1 MTTMSYLGAI
11 GAAQREAMEAD
22 PRVII
27 IGEDVEA
34 NVYGT
39 TGAGKSRKDK
49 GDFLEMFGKNRIRN
63 TPISEEVIVGAA
75 AGAAMTG
82 LRPIVDLS
90 YSSFLYMAMD
100 QFVNQVAKNRYM
112 FGGQA
117 SMPVVFRSAMF
128 YGLNTGAHH
137 SDRPYPMFMNVP
149 GLKIIAPASPYDAK
163 GLLRTAVDLDD
174 PVLTFEAC
182 ILWGLKEDV
191 PEEEYRIPFGEART
205 VRSGSDVTVV
215 AISSAVPEAAAA
227 ADALA
232 EQGVSVEV
240 IDPRTLVPLDL
251 EAVIRSVQRTG
262 RLVVADPAHRTCG
275 AAAEISATVAE
286 EAYESLRAPI
296 VRVTTP
302 DTQIPFSPA
311 LEKQLYPSRTTIAE
325 AVRRVVGEPVAV
337 TSGAP
342 GDGNGKY
349 ISHHAP
355 R

>member
-1 MTTMSYLGAI
+1 MTVMSYLGAI

-22 PRVII
+22 PSVVI

-39 TGAGKSRKDK
+39 TGGGKSRSDK
-49 GDFLEMFGKNRIRN
+49 GDFLQMFGSNRIRN

-149 GLKIIAPASPYDAK
+149 GLKIVVPATPYDAK
-163 GLLRTAVDLDD
+163 GLLRTAVDSDD

-182 ILWGLKEDV
+182 ILWGTKGEV
-191 PEEEYRIPFGEART
+191 PEEEYRIPLGEART
-205 VRSGSDVTVV
+205 VRRGDDATVV
-215 AISSAVPEAAAA
+215 AISSAVPAAIAAAES
-227 ADALA
+227 LA
-232 EQGVSVEV
+232 EDGISVEV
-240 IDPRTLVPLDL
+240 IDPRTLVPFDT

-262 RLVVADPAHRTCG
+262 RLVVADPAHRTCS
-275 AAAEISATVAE
+275 AAAEISAMVAE
-286 EAYESLRAPI
+286 EAFESLRAPI

-302 DTQIPFSPA
+302 DTQIPFSPS
-311 LEKQLYPSRTTIAE
+311 LEKQLYPSGPRITE
-325 AVRRVVGEPVAV
+325 AIRRVIGQP
-337 TSGAP
+337 TSMPSHGAR
-342 GDGNGKY
+342 DMDQLATQ
-349 ISHHAP
+349 AP

>member
-1 MTTMSYLGAI
+1 MTTMSYLGAL
-11 GAAQREAMEAD
+11 GAAHREAMDAD
-22 PRVII
+22 SRVVI

-39 TGAGKSRKDK
+39 TGGSGKSRSDK
-49 GDFLEMFGKNRIRN
+49 GDFLQMYGKNRIRN

-90 YSSFLYMAMD
+90 YSSFRYMAMD
-100 QFVNQVAKNRYM
+100 QFVNQAAKNRYM

-117 SMPVVFRSAMF
+117 SIPVVFRSAMF

-149 GLKIIAPASPYDAK
+149 GLKIVVPASPYDAK
-163 GLLRTAVDLDD
+163 GLLRTAIDSDD
-174 PVLTFEAC
+174 PVLVFEAC
-182 ILWGLKEDV
+182 LLWGMKGDV
-191 PEEEYRIPFGEART
+191 PEEEYRVPFGEART
-205 VRSGSDVTVV
+205 VREGSDVTVV
-215 AISSAVPEAAAA
+215 AISSAVPEAVAAA
-227 ADALA
+227 EAAA

-240 IDPRTLVPLDL
+240 IDPRTLVPLDI
-251 EAVIRSVQRTG
+251 ETVIRSVQRTG
-262 RLVVADPAHRTCG
+262 RLVVADPAHKTCS
-275 AAAEISATVAE
+275 AAGEISAQVAE
-286 EAYESLRAPI
+286 EAFESLRAPI

-311 LEKQLYPSRTTIAE
+311 LEKQLYPNRTTIGE
-325 AVRRVVGEPVAV
+325 AIRRVVGEPITV
-337 TSGAP
+337 SQ
-342 GDGNGKY
+342 NGQPTDDY
-349 ISHHAP
+349 ISTHAP

>member
-1 MTTMSYLGAI
+1 MTVMSYLGAI
-11 GAAQREAMEAD
+11 GAAQREAMQAD
-22 PRVII
+22 ERVVI

-39 TGAGKSRKDK
+39 TGGSGKSRAAS
-49 GDFLEMFGKNRIRN
+49 GDFLEMFGANRIRN
-63 TPISEEVIVGAA
+63 TPISEEVIVGAC

-149 GLKIIAPASPYDAK
+149 GLKVVVPASPADAK
-163 GLLRTAVDLDD
+163 GLLRTAVDSDD
-174 PVLTFEAC
+174 PVLIFEAC
-182 ILWGLKEDV
+182 MLWGTKEDV
-191 PEEEYRIPFGEART
+191 PEEEYHTPFGVART
-205 VRSGSDVTVV
+205 VREGSDVTIV
-215 AISSAVPEAAAA
+215 AISSAVPEAVKA
-227 ADALA
+227 ADELA
-232 EQGVSVEV
+232 EQGISAEV
-240 IDPRTLVPLDL
+240 LDPRTLVPLDV
-251 EAVIRSVQRTG
+251 EAIVSSVQRTG
-262 RLVVADPAHRTCG
+262 RLVVADPAHRTCS
-275 AAAEISATVAE
+275 AAAEIAAIVAE
-286 EAYESLRAPI
+286 EAFSSLTAPI

-311 LEKQLYPSRTTIAE
+311 LEKQLYPNRYSIAD
-325 AVRRVVGEPVAV
+325 AVRRVTGEAYATPAGIA
-337 TSGAP
+337 TS
-342 GDGNGKY
+342 
-349 ISHHAP
+349 AP

>member
-1 MTTMSYLGAI
+1 
-11 GAAQREAMEAD
+11 MEAD
-22 PRVII
+22 ERVII

-149 GLKIIAPASPYDAK
+149 GLKIVVPASPADAK
-163 GLLRTAVDLDD
+163 GLLRTAVDTDD

-182 ILWGLKEDV
+182 MLWGLKEDV
-191 PEEEYRIPFGEART
+191 SEEEYRIPFGEART
-205 VRSGSDVTVV
+205 VCDGSDVTVV
-215 AISSAVPEAAAA
+215 AISSAVPEAVAAA
-227 ADALA
+227 EALA
-232 EQGVSVEV
+232 EQHGVSVEV
-240 IDPRTLVPLDL
+240 IDPRTLVPLDT
-251 EAVIRSVQRTG
+251 ETIIRSVQRTG

-275 AAAEISATVAE
+275 AAAEIAAIVAE
-286 EAYESLRAPI
+286 EAFESLRTPI

-311 LEKQLYPSRTTIAE
+311 LEKQLYPSRITIAE
-325 AVRRVVGEPVAV
+325 AVRRVVGDREPISVGSQ
-337 TSGAP
+337 T
-342 GDGNGKY
+342 DGSDRY

>member
-1 MTTMSYLGAI
+1 MTVMSYLGAI

-22 PRVII
+22 ERVVI

-49 GDFLEMFGKNRIRN
+49 GDFLELFGPNRIRN

-149 GLKIIAPASPYDAK
+149 GLKIMVPSTPYDAK
-163 GLLRTAVDLDD
+163 GLLRTAVDMDD

-182 ILWGLKEDV
+182 MLWGLKGEV
-191 PEEEYRIPFGEART
+191 PEEEYRIPFGQAST
-205 VRSGSDVTVV
+205 VRQGSDVTVV

-232 EQGVSVEV
+232 EEGLSVEV
-240 IDPRTLVPLDL
+240 IDPRTLVPFDS

-262 RLVVADPAHRTCG
+262 RLVVADPAHRTCS
-275 AAAEISATVAE
+275 AAAEISAIVAE
-286 EAYESLRAPI
+286 EAFESLRAPI

-311 LEKQLYPSRTTIAE
+311 LEKQLYPSRTTIAD
-325 AVRRVVGEPVAV
+325 AVRRVTGELGGRS
-337 TSGAP
+337 TSPELGELATQ
-342 GDGNGKY
+342 
-349 ISHHAP
+349 AP

>member
-1 MTTMSYLGAI
+1 MTVMSYLGAI
-11 GAAQREAMEAD
+11 GAAQREAMDAD
-22 PRVII
+22 PSVVI

-39 TGAGKSRKDK
+39 TGGGKSRSDK
-49 GDFLEMFGKNRIRN
+49 GDFLQMYGPNRIRN

-117 SMPVVFRSAMF
+117 SIPVVFRSAMF

-149 GLKIIAPASPYDAK
+149 GLKIVVPSNPYDAK
-163 GLLRTAVDLDD
+163 GLLRTAVDSDD

-182 ILWGLKEDV
+182 MLWGTKGEV

-205 VRSGSDVTVV
+205 VREGGDVTVV
-215 AISSAVPEAAAA
+215 AISSAVPESVAAAE
-227 ADALA
+227 ALA
-232 EQGVSVEV
+232 EEGLSVEV
-240 IDPRTLVPLDL
+240 IDPRTLVPFDA

-262 RLVVADPAHRTCG
+262 RLVVADPAHRTCS
-275 AAAEISATVAE
+275 AAAEISAIVAE
-286 EAYESLRAPI
+286 EAFESLRAPI

-311 LEKQLYPSRTTIAE
+311 LEKQLYPNRNNIAE
-325 AVRRVVGEPVAV
+325 AIRRVTGTGTGTAERG
-337 TSGAP
+337 TGSM
-342 GDGNGKY
+342 DEL
-349 ISHHAP
+349 STQAP

>member
-11 GAAQREAMEAD
+11 GAAQREAMDAD
-22 PRVII
+22 ERVII

-39 TGAGKSRKDK
+39 TGGAGKSRSDK
-49 GDFLEMFGKNRIRN
+49 GDFLQMYGKNRIRN

-75 AGAAMTG
+75 IGAAMTG
-82 LRPIVDLS
+82 LRPLVDLS

-100 QFVNQVAKNRYM
+100 QFVNQAAKNRYM

-117 SMPVVFRSAMF
+117 SIPVVFRSAMF

-149 GLKIIAPASPYDAK
+149 GLKIVVPASPYDAK
-163 GLLRTAVDLDD
+163 GLLRTAVDTDD
-174 PVLTFEAC
+174 PVLIFEAC
-182 ILWGLKEDV
+182 VLWGMKGDV

-205 VRSGSDVTVV
+205 VREGSDVTVV
-215 AISSAVPEAAAA
+215 AISSAVPEAVAAA
-227 ADALA
+227 EAAA

-240 IDPRTLVPLDL
+240 IDPRTLVPLDI
-251 EAVIRSVQRTG
+251 ETVIRSVQRTG
-262 RLVVADPAHRTCG
+262 RLVVADPAHKTCS
-275 AAAEISATVAE
+275 AAGEISALVAE
-286 EAYESLRAPI
+286 EAFESLRAPI

-311 LEKQLYPSRTTIAE
+311 LEKQLYPNRTKIGE
-325 AVRRVVGEPVAV
+325 AIRRVVGEPVAV
-337 TSGAP
+337 SQDDQPT
-342 GDGNGKY
+342 DDY
-349 ISHHAP
+349 ISTHAP

>member
-1 MTTMSYLGAI
+1 MTVMSYLGAI

-22 PRVII
+22 ERVII

-49 GDFLEMFGKNRIRN
+49 GDFLEMFGHNRIRN

-149 GLKIIAPASPYDAK
+149 GLKIMVPASPADAK
-163 GLLRTAVDLDD
+163 GLLRMAVDMDD

-182 ILWGLKEDV
+182 TLWGMKEEV
-191 PEEEYRIPFGEART
+191 SEEEYRIPFGVGRVAHEGT
-205 VRSGSDVTVV
+205 DVTVV
-215 AISSAVPEAAAA
+215 AVASAVPEAVAAA
-227 ADALA
+227 KALA
-232 EQGVSVEV
+232 EEGISVEV
-240 IDPRTLVPLDL
+240 IDPRTLVPLDVDL
-251 EAVIRSVQRTG
+251 IVRSVQRTG

-275 AAAEISATVAE
+275 AAAEISAIVAE
-286 EAYESLRAPI
+286 EAFESLRAPI
-296 VRVTTP
+296 VRVATP

-311 LEKQLYPSRTTIAE
+311 LEKQLYPSSSTISA
-325 AVRRVVGEPVAV
+325 AIRRVLDARPAALVEA
-337 TSGAP
+337 A
-342 GDGNGKY
+342 
-349 ISHHAP
+349 

>member
-1 MTTMSYLGAI
+1 MTIMSYLGAI

-22 PRVII
+22 ERVVI

-49 GDFLEMFGKNRIRN
+49 GDFLEMFGQNRIRN

-149 GLKIIAPASPYDAK
+149 GLKIMVPASPSDAK
-163 GLLRTAVDLDD
+163 GLLREAVDLDD

-182 ILWGLKEDV
+182 PLWGMKEEV
-191 PEEEYRIPFGEART
+191 SEEEYRIPFGVGRVAHE
-205 VRSGSDVTVV
+205 GSDVTVV
-215 AISSAVPEAAAA
+215 AVSSAVPEAVAAA
-227 ADALA
+227 QALS
-232 EQGVSVEV
+232 EEGLSVEV
-240 IDPRTLVPLDL
+240 IDPRTLVPLDVDL
-251 EAVIRSVQRTG
+251 IIRSVQRTG

-275 AAAEISATVAE
+275 AAAEISAIVAE
-286 EAYESLRAPI
+286 EAFESLRAPI
-296 VRVTTP
+296 VRVATP

-311 LEKQLYPSRTTIAE
+311 LEKQLYPSRTGIAE
-325 AVRRVVGEPVAV
+325 AVRRVLEVRPALAE
-337 TSGAP
+337 SGV
-342 GDGNGKY
+342 
-349 ISHHAP
+349 
-355 R
+355 

>member
-11 GAAQREAMEAD
+11 GAAQREAMDAD
-22 PRVII
+22 ERVII

-39 TGAGKSRKDK
+39 TGGSGKSRSDK
-49 GDFLEMFGKNRIRN
+49 GDFLQMYGKNRIRN

-75 AGAAMTG
+75 IGAAMTG
-82 LRPIVDLS
+82 LRPLVDLS

-100 QFVNQVAKNRYM
+100 QFVNQAAKNRYM

-117 SMPVVFRSAMF
+117 SIPVVFRSAMF

-149 GLKIIAPASPYDAK
+149 GLKIVVPASPYDAK
-163 GLLRTAVDLDD
+163 GLLRTAIDSDD
-174 PVLTFEAC
+174 PVLVFEAC
-182 ILWGLKEDV
+182 LLWGMKGDV
-191 PEEEYRIPFGEART
+191 PEEEYRIPFGEAR
-205 VRSGSDVTVV
+205 VAREGSDVTVV
-215 AISSAVPEAAAA
+215 AISSAVPEAVAAA
-227 ADALA
+227 EAAA

-240 IDPRTLVPLDL
+240 IDPRTLVPLDA
-251 EAVIRSVQRTG
+251 EAVIRSVQKTG
-262 RLVVADPAHRTCG
+262 RLVVSDPAHRTCS
-275 AAAEISATVAE
+275 AAAEISSIVAE
-286 EAYESLRAPI
+286 EAFESLRGPI

-311 LEKQLYPSRTTIAE
+311 LEKQLYPSRTNIGE
-325 AVRRVVGEPVAV
+325 AIRRVLGEPVAV
-337 TSGAP
+337 TP
-342 GDGNGKY
+342 GGQPADDY
-349 ISHHAP
+349 ISTHAP

>member
-1 MTTMSYLGAI
+1 MAVMSYLGAI

-22 PRVII
+22 ERVII
-27 IGEDVEA
+27 IGDDVEA

-39 TGAGKSRKDK
+39 TGAGKSRKVK
-49 GDFLEMFGKNRIRN
+49 GDFLEMFGHDRIRN

-149 GLKIIAPASPYDAK
+149 GLKIMVPASPTDAK

-182 ILWGLKEDV
+182 TLWGLKEDV
-191 PEEEYRIPFGEART
+191 PEEEFRIPFGVGRTARE
-205 VRSGSDVTVV
+205 GADVTVV
-215 AISSAVPEAAAA
+215 AIASAVPEALAAA
-227 ADALA
+227 AQLA
-232 EQGVSVEV
+232 EEGVSVEV
-240 IDPRTLVPLDL
+240 IDPRTLVPLDVDL
-251 EAVIRSVQRTG
+251 IVRSVAKTG

-275 AAAEISATVAE
+275 AAAEISAIVAE
-286 EAYESLRAPI
+286 EAFESLRAPI
-296 VRVTTP
+296 VRVATP

-311 LEKQLYPSRTTIAE
+311 LEKQLYPSSSTIA
-325 AVRRVVGEPVAV
+325 AGIRRVAGLKPAELQTVG
-337 TSGAP
+337 S
-342 GDGNGKY
+342 
-349 ISHHAP
+349 
-355 R
+355 

>member
-1 MTTMSYLGAI
+1 MTVMSYLGAI

-22 PRVII
+22 PRVVV

-39 TGAGKSRKDK
+39 TGGSGKSRKDK
-49 GDFLEMFGKNRIRN
+49 GDFLEMYGPTRIRN

-75 AGAAMTG
+75 IGAAMTG

-100 QFVNQVAKNRYM
+100 QFVNQAAKNRYM

-117 SMPVVFRSAMF
+117 SIPVVFRSAMF

-149 GLKIIAPASPYDAK
+149 GLKIIVPASPSDAK
-163 GLLRTAVDLDD
+163 GLLRTAIDSDD

-182 ILWGLKEDV
+182 LLWGAKEEV
-191 PEEEYRIPFGEART
+191 PDEEYRIPFGVART
-205 VRSGSDVTVV
+205 VRSGDDVTIV
-215 AISSAVPEAAAA
+215 AISSAVPEAVKAAES
-227 ADALA
+227 LA
-232 EQGVSVEV
+232 EQGISAEI
-240 IDPRTLVPLDL
+240 IDPRTLVPLDV
-251 EAVIRSVQRTG
+251 ETIIRSVQRTG

-275 AAAEISATVAE
+275 AAAEISAIVAE
-286 EAYESLRAPI
+286 EAFDSLRAPI
-296 VRVTTP
+296 IRVTTP

-311 LEKQLYPSRTTIAE
+311 LEKQLYPSRTTIAD
-325 AVRRVVGEPVAV
+325 AVNRVVGEKLA
-337 TSGAP
+337 AAA
-342 GDGNGKY
+342 DGSNRY